1 MERYNFSLKRRK
13 YTMTEDQR
21 RRDRKQFY
29 RRRRRQRRIRL
40 LICFLVLAIPTAA
53 GIVLIKNQFGDQI
66 KLVGMGLTNEKVR
79 EVMSRSEE
87 YPDELLELLAG
98 NEETVD
104 FVLNYPEMKDA
115 APAETVGEVEKGKIP
130 LLLQWD
136 ERWGYAVYGDDMIAV
151 NGCGPTAISMIA
163 AGLTGDNTI
172 TPYRVAQFSAEN
184 GYYAGDSG
192 TSWTLMTDGAQQ
204 FGIYGEELG
213 LSESEIYSAL
223 ENGHPIICSM
233 KPGDFTSTGHFIVLT
248 GTENGKIRVNDPN
261 SRIRSE
267 KLWDYSTLEYQIN
280 ILWAYSLL

>member
-1 MERYNFSLKRRK
+1 
-13 YTMTEDQR
+13 MTEDQR

-53 GIVLIKNQFGDQI
+53 GILLIKNQFGDQI

-172 TPYRVAQFSAEN
+172 TPYRVAQFSTEN

-280 ILWAYSLL
+280 NLWAYSLL